1 MVSVIIP
8 TYNRGYIIKR
18 SIESVLTQT
27 YSDFELIIVDD
38 GSTDNTKE
46 IVESYKD
53 HRIKYVYQENSGACA
68 ARNKGISL
76 AKGKFIAFHDSDDI
90 WLPSKL
96 EVQIKAIE
104 ETGADIVACQM
115 IKTDEDG
122 KRELIP
128 KLNESQFMNMSSM
141 PAGIGTQTLLMKNNV
156 AKHIQ
161 FDDEMPRLQEME
173 WLIRTV
179 KLFSI
184 YVLKQ
189 GLVNYEVLA
198 DSISSSSEKLYRA
211 IILIKNKHP
220 NIKKEAPVLA
230 ETLSNAMIAEGIEK
244 LKNNDKLYRD
254 YLLLGYSL
262 SNGRMSCIK
271 FYLLKMG
278 LFKICYKLNGIRRKM

>member
-1 MVSVIIP
+1 
-8 TYNRGYIIKR
+8 
-18 SIESVLTQT
+18 
-27 YSDFELIIVDD
+27 
-38 GSTDNTKE
+38 
-46 IVESYKD
+46 
-53 HRIKYVYQENSGACA
+53 
-68 ARNKGISL
+68 
-76 AKGKFIAFHDSDDI
+76 
-90 WLPSKL
+90 
-96 EVQIKAIE
+96 
-104 ETGADIVACQM
+104 
-115 IKTDEDG
+115 
-122 KRELIP
+122 
-128 KLNESQFMNMSSM
+128 
-141 PAGIGTQTLLMKNNV
+141 MKNNV
-156 AKHIQ
+156 AKHIH

-262 SNGRMSCIK
+262 SNGRMSYIK